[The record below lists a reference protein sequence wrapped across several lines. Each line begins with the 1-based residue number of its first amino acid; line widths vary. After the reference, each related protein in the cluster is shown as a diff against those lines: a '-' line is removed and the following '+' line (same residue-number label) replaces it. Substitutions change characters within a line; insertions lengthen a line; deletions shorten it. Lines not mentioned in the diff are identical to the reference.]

1 MKSNETPPTGTP
13 ENTPFSGY
21 IPLAGTIFQEN
32 SGETGEFS
40 KRRMA
45 TSIWKMTKGV
55 NKFSFSFPRNLIA
68 FKAV

>member
-21 IPLAGTIFQEN
+21 IPLAGTISQEN

-40 KRRMA
+40 KTPDGNIHLENDKRC
-45 TSIWKMTKGV
+45 
-55 NKFSFSFPRNLIA
+55 
-68 FKAV
+68 